1 MGNSKGLVKNLRI
14 GQSAA
19 KHPEW
24 HKSMDEGSETREMN
38 SQSNNFLHE
47 CPVPFCKRVM
57 I

>member
-47 CPVPFCKRVM
+47 CPVPLCKRVM